1 MKRGRKFPWPK
12 RGITA
17 RTIHVQGPISAMRDL
32 ISVQQNE
39 KARKWLRKWLLD
51 FRASAGFEMAR
62 PDILYWM
69 KECARDC
76 KVHVPKGT
84 LL

>member
-1 MKRGRKFPWPK
+1 MKRGRRLPWPK
-12 RGITA
+12 RGTS

-39 KARKWLRKWLLD
+39 RAREWLLD
-51 FRASAGFEMAR
+51 FRASGGFEMPR

-76 KVHVPKGT
+76 HVYVPQHT

>member
-1 MKRGRKFPWPK
+1 
-12 RGITA
+12 
-17 RTIHVQGPISAMRDL
+17 MRDL

-39 KARKWLRKWLLD
+39 RAREWLLD
-51 FRASAGFEMAR
+51 FRASGGVEMPR

-76 KVHVPKGT
+76 HVYVPKDT

>member
-1 MKRGRKFPWPK
+1 MKRGKRMPWPK
-12 RGITA
+12 RSVTA

-39 KARKWLRKWLLD
+39 KAREWLLD
-51 FRASAGFEMAR
+51 FRASAGFEMPR

-69 KECARDC
+69 RQCGRDC
-76 KVHVPKGT
+76 NVHVPKDT